1 MDWFHTLLG
10 YIKSGISLTGILM
23 IVVGVVIALVQFIQY
38 ICSHSLSQ
46 PNNPINIIR
55 LRLGRMLLLGLECI
69 VAADLIGTI
78 TTPDYYD
85 IGILAII
92 VIIRS
97 VLSFTINRE
106 IQSLSS
112 EESLAR

>member
-1 MDWFHTLLG
+1 MEWLHTVLT
-10 YIKSGISLTGILM
+10 YIKSGISLTGIL
-23 IVVGVVIALVQFIQY
+23 IIFVGVLIALVQFLQY
-38 ICSHSLSQ
+38 LCSPSQ
-46 PNNPINIIR
+46 SHNPINLIR

-85 IGILAII
+85 IGIVAII

-97 VLSFTINRE
+97 VLSYTINRE
-106 IQSLSS
+106 IESLSP
-112 EESLAR
+112 EENPAR